1 MDCCSRINH
10 GFHVARHVVRTTVD
24 VQREC
29 GDPLVISRNALNM
42 TVHMTRTM
50 FRFCNHTHGCQHWSC
65 SFDHFT
71 VRTPCLQWCVEC
83 GVWSVECGVC
93 RVSRCSVVWC
103 VVCRGAVW
111 SVECGVWSV
120 ECGVWSVECGVWSV
134 ECGVWSVECGVW
146 CGVRSAEC
154 GVRSAECGVRSV
166 RSVECGV

>member
-71 VRTPCLQWCVEC
+71 VRTPCLQSLAKCPPSATNKTLSILLVVVFPLIFTVF
-83 GVWSVECGVC
+83 VWALGPLPFPFHLSCPLPLSPLPFPLPFPLPLGWPFPSLTAP
-93 RVSRCSVVWC
+93 RSISVVPPE
-103 VVCRGAVW
+103 
-111 SVECGVWSV
+111 SHDFVE
-120 ECGVWSVECGVWSV
+120 
-134 ECGVWSVECGVW
+134 
-146 CGVRSAEC
+146 RT
-154 GVRSAECGVRSV
+154 
-166 RSVECGV
+166 

>member
-42 TVHMTRTM
+42 TVHMTRTV

-71 VRTPCLQWCVEC
+71 VRTPCLQSLAKCPPSATNKTLSILLVVVFPLIFTVF
-83 GVWSVECGVC
+83 VWALGPLPFTFPLGCPLPLSHLPCPLPLPLPLGWPLPSFTSPISISNVPPDSHDFLD
-93 RVSRCSVVWC
+93 RT
-103 VVCRGAVW
+103 
-111 SVECGVWSV
+111 
-120 ECGVWSVECGVWSV
+120 
-134 ECGVWSVECGVW
+134 
-146 CGVRSAEC
+146 
-154 GVRSAECGVRSV
+154 
-166 RSVECGV
+166 